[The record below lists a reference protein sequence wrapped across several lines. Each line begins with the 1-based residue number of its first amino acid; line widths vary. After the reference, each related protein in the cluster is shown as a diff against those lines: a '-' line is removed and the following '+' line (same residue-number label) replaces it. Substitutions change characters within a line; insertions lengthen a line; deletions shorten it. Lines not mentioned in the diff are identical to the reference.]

1 MLRVGIASGDWVSPT
16 RSHDKTQHWGGSGW
30 ARIGQY
36 VDKLPFEVHV
46 GTLTWNRTHLAIF
59 DPYGEPQDVDV
70 ILMQRL
76 MHKGIAK
83 HIKQSQAAGIKII
96 NDIDD
101 WYWGVSP
108 SNMAFRHNHPTHNAN
123 ENTNHYKATLSA
135 SDLVLCSTPY
145 LRERISEFVN
155 CPIEI
160 TPNTIDTSKYSQHV
174 DSGSTTPIVG
184 WVGSTGHR
192 SNDIETLKGI
202 IDPMV
207 RNELIHLYHGGHI
220 DNYPSFASLLGLS
233 PYDVMTAPI
242 ATTEMYPSL
251 MIMDIGIIPLN
262 TIPFNR
268 CKSDIKGL
276 EYAASG
282 IPFIAQ
288 NLDAYCDLNASLGI
302 GRIAKRPVNWLRH
315 LEELRTNPK
324 LRAEEGLFNR
334 EKVVARDIKYGVQK
348 LAEIISAL

>member
-1 MLRVGIASGDWVSPT
+1 MLRVGIASGDWISPT
-16 RSHDKTQHWGGSGW
+16 RTEDKIQRWGGSGW

-36 VDKLPFEVHV
+36 VEKLPYEVHI
-46 GTLTWNRTHLAIF
+46 GTLTWNRTHLSIF
-59 DPYGEPQDVDV
+59 DPYGEMQDVDV
-70 ILMQRL
+70 IIMQRL

-83 HIKQSQAAGIKII
+83 HIKASQAAGIKII

-108 SNMAFRHNHPTHNAN
+108 SNMAFKHNHPKNNPN
-123 ENTNHYKATLSA
+123 ENINHYKTTLAA
-135 SDLVLCSTPY
+135 SDLILCSTPY
-145 LRERISEFVN
+145 LRDRISEFVN
-155 CPIEI
+155 NPIEI
-160 TPNTIDTSKYSQHV
+160 TPNTVNTSMYSQHI
-174 DSGSTTPIVG
+174 DSGSTTPVVG

-207 RNELIHLYHGGHI
+207 KNELIRLYHGGHI
-220 DNYPSFASLLGLS
+220 DGYPTFASLLGL
-233 PYDVMTAPI
+233 PAHDVMTAPI
-242 ATTEMYPSL
+242 ATTETYPSL
-251 MIMDIGIIPLN
+251 MIMDIGIIPLRD
-262 TIPFNR
+262 IPFNR

-288 NLDAYCDLNASLGI
+288 NLDAYCDLHSSLGI
-302 GRIAKRPVNWLRH
+302 GRIAKRPDNWLRH

-324 LRAEEGLFNR
+324 LRAEEGAYNR
-334 EKVVARDIKYGVQK
+334 EAVAVRDTKYGVK
-348 LAEIISAL
+348 RIVEILDSL